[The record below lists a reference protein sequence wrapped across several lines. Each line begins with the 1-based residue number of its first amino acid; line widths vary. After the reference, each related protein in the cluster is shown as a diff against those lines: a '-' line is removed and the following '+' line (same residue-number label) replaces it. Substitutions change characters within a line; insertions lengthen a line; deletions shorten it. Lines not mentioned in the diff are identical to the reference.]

1 MTNYSKQQ
9 VIKKNNKRESGEGEQ
24 TENKKIELS
33 TKKIISRC
41 SKLIAYMNLIKRLCF
56 YKKVML
62 SKALFFIKKTAFP

>member
-24 TENKKIELS
+24 TKNKKLELS

-41 SKLIAYMNLIKRLCF
+41 SK
-56 YKKVML
+56 
-62 SKALFFIKKTAFP
+62 